1 MDVPDYHV
9 PTRGEMVSIVP
20 TDVAAGSTTDL
31 FALSG
36 DFATPTEFS
45 EIACIVGG
53 NNVNASTSLFAKVGS
68 SELYA
73 IRFIGTEHAS
83 AWHYKI
89 VSSPCVG
96 LLIESYL
103 IKAPD
108 LTTAKSTLAS
118 WASELPTIF
127 TGTYEN
133 AGANLSP
140 TNTTMA
146 TNGFVQRFFPACG
159 ARYNNNNG
167 GNGIV
172 DYYPG
177 QIGRCWTTDYYGSY
191 GVILAFSNISGG
203 DLRLTTGLPKYG
215 YSVRLFKDSFTRK
228 TASGLTID
236 DISACTYDGTEQE
249 PTPDVYDGST
259 KLTKDVD
266 YHLSYTNNINAG
278 TATLTLKGIGAFTG
292 TTTKT
297 FTINK
302 AASTM
307 TNNDGAVSFTA
318 SQNTNSTISR
328 TITCTNC
335 SVSGASVTSGSGFSI
350 TRDDNTITVT
360 RTSAAAISG
369 GVITVTGTPID
380 ATNYSNPSNITI
392 NVSGTLYDSG
402 VALAN
407 ASVGYKVCSNGK
419 AYDTS
424 ATLPS
429 GVSVIGMVAY
439 KDGSSGIV
447 MYKQD
452 NSGTYAWAN
461 RDTGNPSAV
470 NVYVSDLSSKTS
482 KSWICGT
489 KDQYQSCFNGF
500 NQLSSAGCSQLDASY
515 RYWTSNESS
524 ITGRALYF
532 QNGSMGSYDKGT
544 LFKVRAIFAF

>member
-1 MDVPDYHV
+1 
-9 PTRGEMVSIVP
+9 MVSIVP